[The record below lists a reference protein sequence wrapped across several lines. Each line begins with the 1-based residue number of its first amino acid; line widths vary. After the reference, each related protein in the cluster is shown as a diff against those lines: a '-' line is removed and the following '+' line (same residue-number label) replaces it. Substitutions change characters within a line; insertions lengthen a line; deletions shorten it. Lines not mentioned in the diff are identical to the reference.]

1 MIDMFGR
8 SKIIVGLEIGTS
20 KVCAAV
26 GELDDDGNLNFLDVG
41 TASSRGSVRKGE
53 IINTE
58 LAEQAISEALVDAE
72 EQADIEINGVYLGVT
87 GTHIKGFN
95 NRGVHPIASVDREID
110 EDDIRKVVQ
119 NAQPQL
125 ILHIL

>member
-20 KVCAAV
+20 KVCAVV
-26 GELDDDGNLNFLDVG
+26 GELDDNGSLNFLGVG

-58 LAEQAISEALVDAE
+58 LAEQAIREALADAE
-72 EQADIEINGVYLGVT
+72 EQANIEIGSVYLGVT
-87 GTHIKGFN
+87 GAHIKGFN
-95 NRGVHPIASVDREID
+95 NRGVHPIASVDR
-110 EDDIRKVVQ
+110 
-119 NAQPQL
+119 
-125 ILHIL
+125 